1 MIRNKI
7 FLSLF
12 LVVTSAL
19 YGQSIP
25 ADAKCPPERVF
36 SKSEIEPVYK
46 PGIDS
51 MKIFFGDL
59 TFSPTT
65 KGELELDIIVCYQGD
80 VVLST
85 LRNKTNTEL
94 DEASLKRWLSLM
106 TGWKPGVQN
115 GRFIGSLV
123 TIVVTLDEGTVKKI
137 KCTIGNETKK
147 SS

>member
-1 MIRNKI
+1 MIRNTI
-7 FLSLF
+7 LLLF
-12 LVVTSAL
+12 LLVSTVG
-19 YGQSIP
+19 YCQVIP
-25 ADAKCPPERVF
+25 ADAKCPPEKLF

-65 KGELELDIIVCYQGD
+65 NGELELEVAVCYNGD
-80 VVLST
+80 VSL
-85 LRNKTNTEL
+85 LRIKNKTNTEL

-115 GRFIGSLV
+115 GRFIGNLV
-123 TIVVTLDEGTVKKI
+123 TIIVTLNEGSVKKV
-137 KCTIGNETKK
+137 KCTTGAGTKT